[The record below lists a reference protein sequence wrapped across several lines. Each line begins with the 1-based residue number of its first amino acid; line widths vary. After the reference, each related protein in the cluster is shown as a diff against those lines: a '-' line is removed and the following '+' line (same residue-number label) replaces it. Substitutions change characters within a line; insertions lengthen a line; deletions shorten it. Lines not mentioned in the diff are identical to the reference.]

1 MSAEHKA
8 KSRLRV
14 FFEELIVDALMTAAI
29 VWAFVLL
36 GTPLVDIVTGPI
48 FIVLV
53 TGGLVYLI
61 VKSIRRDPHPAK

>member
-1 MSAEHKA
+1 VTAEQKA
-8 KSRLRV
+8 KGRLRV
-14 FFEELIVDALMTAAI
+14 FFEELIVDALITAAI

-36 GTPLVDIVTGPI
+36 GTPLVDIITGPI

-61 VKSIRRDPHPAK
+61 FKGIRRDPHPAE

>member
-14 FFEELIVDALMTAAI
+14 FIEELIVDALITAAI

-36 GTPLVDIVTGPI
+36 GTPLVDIITGPI

-61 VKSIRRDPHPAK
+61 VIRHDPHPAK

>member
-1 MSAEHKA
+1 MTAERKA
-8 KSRLRV
+8 KSRLRG
-14 FFEELIVDALMTAAI
+14 FFEELIVDALITAAI

-53 TGGLVYLI
+53 TGGLVYLT

>member
-1 MSAEHKA
+1 MSAEHKV

-53 TGGLVYLI
+53 TGGLVYLT

>member
-14 FFEELIVDALMTAAI
+14 FFEELIVDALITAAI

-61 VKSIRRDPHPAK
+61 VKSIRRDTHPAK

>member
-14 FFEELIVDALMTAAI
+14 FFEELIVDALITAAI

-61 VKSIRRDPHPAK
+61 GIRRDTHPAK